1 MRQHDAFVVRPLDDL
16 RACAAAPVLAGFEQ
30 CSATLR
36 KLNPG
41 VLLAARRAPFLGL
54 CLASWANYSTAWDDN
69 CCARSYVIHSDHPGL
84 AQVRA
89 DLGPL
94 PRYRTKEEYH
104 EHLSRTR
111 VLHTTALSHR
121 WRRQELRAAG
131 VLRAVRDI
139 IIRHVNAS
147 RPTPE
152 AMVCAA
158 SASEAIDR
166 AF

>member
-84 AQVRA
+84 AQAR
-89 DLGPL
+89 
-94 PRYRTKEEYH
+94 
-104 EHLSRTR
+104 
-111 VLHTTALSHR
+111 
-121 WRRQELRAAG
+121 G
-131 VLRAVRDI
+131 VLEEHRGESLTHRMRRPAATGLLAPRAPQRRIVLSI
-139 IIRHVNAS
+139 IAYR
-147 RPTPE
+147 
-152 AMVCAA
+152 
-158 SASEAIDR
+158 
-166 AF
+166 